1 VRARTTGVVSR
12 RSSGVAAAG
21 NAAWAGLGIG
31 RAAAAT
37 DITFLG

>member
-12 RSSGVAAAG
+12 RSFGVA
-21 NAAWAGLGIG
+21 AAWAGLGIG